1 MSNQKENKITALYC
15 RLSQED
21 EIKGDSNSIQNQRS
35 ILEKYAKDNGFENTK
50 VFVDDGFSGVNFE
63 RPGFQEMMARM
74 ENGEIGALITKDLS
88 RLGRNYIE
96 VGQYT
101 EIIFPRLGVR
111 YIAINDNYDSLYTEG
126 NELAPFKNLF
136 NEWYAR
142 DTSKKIRAVVKAKAE
157 RGERVSTQI
166 PYGYMK
172 DPERKNHLIIDPET
186 APVVKEIF
194 SLCASG
200 IGPKNIGNILRD
212 KQILKPTMYRHSKT
226 GKYGTV
232 TDTDT
237 PYDWK
242 STTISKILC
251 NETYLG
257 HTVNC
262 QTTTVSFKDKRVIE
276 RPKSEQYR
284 FENTHEAIIDQRTW
298 DMVQQVRAGKRR
310 RNSMQEIPKY
320 SGLLFCADCGSKLYF
335 ARGKT
340 ISPEQYNFF
349 CSKYRK
355 HLGEDPCTMHQI
367 REVVLDEIVLEELRR
382 TTYYARAHTAEF
394 VEFINKKSSAQN
406 RKELNSKTAELA
418 RLTKRNTELSSLFKR
433 LYEDNVLGRIT
444 NEQFRILSE
453 GYNEEQRNIT
463 ERLPI
468 LEQEIEHLKASANNV
483 EQFVDLAK
491 KCINIEKLTP
501 EVIRTFISKIVIHEK
516 SAKHCKSATQQIDIY
531 FTHIGRLSV
540 A

>member
-21 EIKGDSNSIQNQRS
+21 ELKGDSNSIQNQRS
-35 ILEKYAKDNGFENTK
+35 MLERFCADNGFENTR

-63 RPGFQEMMARM
+63 RPGFQEMMSLM
-74 ENGEIGALITKDLS
+74 EEGKIGTLITKDLS

-101 EIIFPRLGVR
+101 ELIFPRMGVR
-111 YIAINDNYDSLYTEG
+111 YIAINDNYDSLYSEG

-172 DPERKNHLIIDPET
+172 DPEQKNHLIINPET
-186 APVVKEIF
+186 APIVKEIF
-194 SLCASG
+194 ALCAQG

-212 KQILKPTMYRHSKT
+212 RQILKPTIYRYMKS
-226 GKYGTV
+226 GKYGTK
-232 TDTDT
+232 TDVDT
-237 PYDWK
+237 PYGWNA
-242 STTISKILC
+242 TTVVNILS

-257 HTVNC
+257 HTINC
-262 QTTTVSFKDKRVIE
+262 QTTTVSYKDKRVIE
-276 RPKSEQYR
+276 RPVSEQYR
-284 FENTHEAIIDQRTW
+284 YENTHEAIIDQMTW
-298 DMVQQVRAGKRR
+298 DIVQKVREGKRR
-310 RNSMQEIPKY
+310 RNSMNEIAKY
-320 SGLLFCADCGSKLYF
+320 SGLLYCADCGSKLYF

-340 ISPEQYNFF
+340 ITPDQYNFF

-355 HLGEDPCTMHQI
+355 HVGEDTCTMHQI
-367 REVVLDEIVLEELRR
+367 REVILDEIVLEEIRR
-382 TTYYARAHTAEF
+382 ATYYARAHSAEF
-394 VEFINKKSSAQN
+394 IEFINKKSSSEN
-406 RKELNSKTAELA
+406 KKELNA
-418 RLTKRNTELSSLFKR
+418 RLIEQSKLTRRSGELNALFRR
-433 LYEDNVLGRIT
+433 LYEDNVLGKIT
-444 NEQFRILSE
+444 NEQFRMLSE
-453 GYNEEQRNIT
+453 GYNEEQHTIS
-463 ERLPI
+463 ERLPE
-468 LEQEIEHLKASANNV
+468 LEKEIERLRSSANNV
-483 EQFVDLAK
+483 EQFVALAK
-491 KCINIEKLTP
+491 KHVCIEELSA

-516 SAKHCKSATQQIDIY
+516 SAKHSKSATQQIDIY
-531 FTHIGRLSV
+531 FTHIGMLPT

>member
-1 MSNQKENKITALYC
+1 MSNQTENKITALYC

-21 EIKGDSNSIQNQRS
+21 ELKGDSNSIQNQRG

-50 VFVDDGFSGVNFE
+50 AFIDDGFSGVNFE
-63 RPGFQEMMARM
+63 RPGFQEMMAMM
-74 ENGEIGALITKDLS
+74 EKGEIGTLITKDLS

-101 EIIFPRLGVR
+101 ELIFPRLGVR

-166 PYGYMK
+166 PYGYLK
-172 DPERKNHLIIDPET
+172 DPLQKNHLIMDPET
-186 APVVKEIF
+186 APIVKEIF

-212 KQILKPTMYRHSKT
+212 RQILKPTMYRYSKT

-232 TDTDT
+232 TDTDA

-242 STTISKILC
+242 STTISNILC

-284 FENTHEAIIDQRTW
+284 YENTHEAIIDQRTW
-298 DMVQQVRAGKRR
+298 DMAQQVRAGKRR

-355 HLGEDPCTMHQI
+355 HVGEDTCTMHQI

-394 VEFINKKSSAQN
+394 VEFINQKSSAEN
-406 RKELNSKTAELA
+406 RKELTAKSSELA
-418 RLTKRNTELSSLFKR
+418 RLSKRNTELNSLFKR

-444 NEQFRILSE
+444 NEQFRLLSE
-453 GYNEEQRNIT
+453 GYNAEQREIT
-463 ERLPI
+463 ERLPV
-468 LEQEIEHLKASANNV
+468 LEKEIEHLKESANNV
-483 EQFVDLAK
+483 EHFIALAK
-491 KCINIEKLTP
+491 KFINIESLTP
-501 EVIRTFISKIVIHEK
+501 EIIRTFISKIVIHEK
-516 SAKHCKSATQQIDIY
+516 SAKHSKSATQQIDIY

>member
-21 EIKGDSNSIQNQRS
+21 ELKGDSNSIQNQRS
-35 ILEKYAKDNGFENTK
+35 MLERFCADNGFENTR

-63 RPGFQEMMARM
+63 RPGFQEMMSLM
-74 ENGEIGALITKDLS
+74 EEGKIGTLITKDLS

-101 EIIFPRLGVR
+101 ELIFPRMGVR
-111 YIAINDNYDSLYTEG
+111 YIAINDNYDSLYSEG

-172 DPERKNHLIIDPET
+172 DPEQKNHLIINPET
-186 APVVKEIF
+186 APIVKEIF
-194 SLCASG
+194 ALCAQG

-212 KQILKPTMYRHSKT
+212 RQILKPTIYRYMKS
-226 GKYGTV
+226 GKYGTK
-232 TDTDT
+232 TDVDT
-237 PYDWK
+237 PYGWNA
-242 STTISKILC
+242 TTVVNILS

-257 HTVNC
+257 HTINC
-262 QTTTVSFKDKRVIE
+262 QTTTVSYKDKRVIE
-276 RPKSEQYR
+276 RPVSEQYR
-284 FENTHEAIIDQRTW
+284 YENTHEAIIDQMTW
-298 DMVQQVRAGKRR
+298 DIVQKVREGKRR
-310 RNSMQEIPKY
+310 RNSMNEIAKY
-320 SGLLFCADCGSKLYF
+320 SGLLYCADCGSKLYF

-340 ISPEQYNFF
+340 ITPDQYNFF

-355 HLGEDPCTMHQI
+355 HVGEDTCTMHQI
-367 REVVLDEIVLEELRR
+367 REVILDEIVLEEIRR
-382 TTYYARAHTAEF
+382 ATYYARAHSAEF
-394 VEFINKKSSAQN
+394 IEFINKKSSSEN
-406 RKELNSKTAELA
+406 KKELNA
-418 RLTKRNTELSSLFKR
+418 RLLEQSKLTRRSGELSALFRR

-444 NEQFRILSE
+444 NEQFRMLSE
-453 GYNEEQRNIT
+453 GYNEEQRTIS
-463 ERLPI
+463 ERLPE
-468 LEQEIEHLKASANNV
+468 LEKEIERLKSSANNV
-483 EQFVDLAK
+483 EQFVALAK
-491 KCINIEKLTP
+491 KHICIEKLTA

-516 SAKHCKSATQQIDIY
+516 SAKHSKSATQQIDIY
-531 FTHIGRLSV
+531 FTHIGMLPT